1 MDTMVITCDDERLT
15 ELFNTKMN
23 GDEQQLFV
31 KSFKMY
37 LKHGRDDKAFVI
49 DLDDVWSWMG
59 FSRKDPAM
67 RVLTRNFVE
76 NDHYVKKVVLHRP
89 AENPLGGRPKE
100 QILMTV
106 KTFKKFCLL
115 ARTEEASK
123 VQDYYIKMEE
133 ILQDYVEDCLK
144 QSNERLKQSNERI
157 SMLDAELKSSNEDLA
172 IAQEESRWA
181 RHRGLLGGY
190 GGRKVVYVMNMLSL
204 DEGSFVIKIGSTD
217 NIQDR
222 VAKIKHQH
230 GIPVCVIDVYQC
242 DRNRAFE
249 TSVHS
254 RLKDKHYTDLIGKQS
269 STEAFLMQN
278 ERDYNAVK
286 KMMQQ
291 MVHSYKQYS
300 LEEKLA
306 DITKSKQEM
315 RDRIY
320 ADYMAGKKN
329 MTFEQFQ
336 EILRMMGCNDEDKTV
351 HEEDPITTHDETA
364 PTTSRVRPIN
374 IGYKVQLYNPTDLTK
389 VVRVIDGMVDATIEI
404 EGCSYSQMKVAARD
418 KFVYKGYRWYF
429 IPKNDPEPFKPRDIG
444 VTRDHQRYR
453 KGYTAKLNEHKQVVE
468 VFASQKQA
476 AEAMSVSQ
484 SVISVAFQNGKQ
496 AKGFYWSNWHDLASE
511 IQEEYLTCHTL
522 PEPLAHHRAT
532 HIEKLNPITREVLH
546 VYKSFAEIQK
556 QTRITPKMIK
566 DASRSGRILDG
577 YVWRIADADMV

>member
-1 MDTMVITCDDERLT
+1 TCDDERLT

-59 FSRKDPAM
+59 FSRRDPAL
-67 RVLTRNFVE
+67 RVLTKNFHE
-76 NDHYVKKVVLHRP
+76 NEQYIKQALFHKSVMQKSGR
-89 AENPLGGRPKE
+89 GGHNKE

-133 ILQDYVEDCLK
+133 ILQDYVEDC
-144 QSNERLKQSNERI
+144 LKQSNERI

-374 IGYKVQLYNPTDLTK
+374 IGYKVQLYNPTDLTQ

-484 SVISVAFQNGKQ
+484 SVISVAF
-496 AKGFYWSNWHDLASE
+496 
-511 IQEEYLTCHTL
+511 
-522 PEPLAHHRAT
+522 
-532 HIEKLNPITREVLH
+532 
-546 VYKSFAEIQK
+546 
-556 QTRITPKMIK
+556 
-566 DASRSGRILDG
+566 
-577 YVWRIADADMV
+577 